1 MFICAI
7 RLLVILPLIIPVP
20 CQLMVIISLPRCPLG
35 QKLTGVG
42 TCIDIN
48 ECAARP
54 CIHGDCVD
62 LVNDFNCNCH
72 DGWEGKVCNSQK
84 LVAAAVLS
92 TGAILAI
99 VICLIILLSKYTS
112 RQGKMI
118 GQYSFYIINDITI
131 LVIRYCINGIF
142 YRPLIFAIFALPMI
156 AWKYHI
162 SNKYV

>member
-1 MFICAI
+1 MLNTLENDI
-7 RLLVILPLIIPVP
+7 RIYMYKHIEHMNIWMDWEYVYLCYPSTSNPTLYHSCTL
-20 CQLMVIISLPRCPLG
+20 STYGYHFSPRCPLG

-112 RQGKMI
+112 RQRKI
-118 GQYSFYIINDITI
+118 VRQHRFYHHLWYGAN
-131 LVIRYCINGIF
+131 IF
-142 YRPLIFAIFALPMI
+142 
-156 AWKYHI
+156 
-162 SNKYV
+162 N